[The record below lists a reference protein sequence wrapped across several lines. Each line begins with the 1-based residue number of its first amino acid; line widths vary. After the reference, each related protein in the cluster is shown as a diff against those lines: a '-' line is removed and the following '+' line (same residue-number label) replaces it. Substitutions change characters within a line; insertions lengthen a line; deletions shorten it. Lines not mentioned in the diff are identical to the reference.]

1 MDRFK
6 LGAFGKHVANN
17 INPANLVNHIS
28 HTNSN
33 GDLEGLN
40 ESEKIFDEPRMDV
53 QSAHSMQSG
62 PSVQSHNSMEKVS
75 PYATH
80 TTPSHRGTFSH
91 MQMHV
96 ANSPNNS
103 YALANVVAVNPN
115 SFPNNSYIVVDNLFV
130 FTTRHSPEVAPQ
142 NIGFNGNQ
150 RTWGGWSLN
159 QSVVVQPFD
168 LLRHTGKRTY
178 IGNMDVEISFRSR
191 GKAVNTKFDQADL
204 SRHFLKTFETQVF
217 APTQYLIFEYKGH
230 VFDVKIRGLQ
240 AIDIGEVQPNLQMS
254 SNIETKS
261 ILTNQSKI
269 FFYKGRDGLVNL
281 SASATLQTTNTNAV
295 IRPDF
300 KFEDLGV
307 GGLDKE
313 FTKIFRR
320 AFASRIFPPSVI
332 EKLGI
337 SHVKGLLLHGPPGTG
352 KTLIARKIGTMLN
365 AREPKIVNGPEI
377 LSKYVG
383 SSEENIRN
391 LFKDAE
397 TEYRAKGEE
406 SSLHIIIFDELD
418 SVFKQ
423 RGSRGD
429 GTGVGD
435 NVVNQLLAKMDG
447 VDQLNNIL
455 VIGMTNRKDLIDS
468 ALLRPGRFEV
478 QVEIHLPDEEGRA
491 QIFEIQ
497 TKKMREN
504 GMLANDVNLKELAAL
519 TKNFSGAEIEGL
531 VKSASSFAI
540 NKSVNIGKGATKLN
554 PKDLAQLRVTR
565 EEFLNALEE
574 VTPAFGVS
582 EEDLKSCVEGGMINY
597 SENIDSILKDGARYV
612 RQVKMSDRSR
622 LVSLLIH
629 GLPGSGKTALAA
641 AIALKSEFP
650 FVRMISPNDIA
661 GMSETAKI
669 AYIDN
674 IFRDAYKS
682 PLNILVI
689 DSIETLV
696 DWVPIGPRFSN
707 NILQVLKV
715 ALKRK
720 PPQDKRLLILTTTSN
735 YSVLKQMDIL
745 SCFDNEIMVPNVT
758 NLDELN
764 NIMIESEFLD
774 DADRV
779 KVINNLARMKPV
791 LDIGVKKV
799 LTNIETAKHDDDP
812 VNEFIELLSY
822 S

>member
-1 MDRFK
+1 MEKFGLSGK
-6 LGAFGKHVANN
+6 LPSFGK
-17 INPANLVNHIS
+17 
-28 HTNSN
+28 
-33 GDLEGLN
+33 
-40 ESEKIFDEPRMDV
+40 
-53 QSAHSMQSG
+53 
-62 PSVQSHNSMEKVS
+62 
-75 PYATH
+75 ATH
-80 TTPSHRGTFSH
+80 TPAVPNMSNVDMTPKQLR
-91 MQMHV
+91 V
-96 ANSPNNS
+96 ANCPNNS
-103 YALANVVAVNPN
+103 YALANVAAVSPVD
-115 SFPNNSYIVVDNLFV
+115 FPDNIYVIVDNLFV
-130 FTTRHSPEVAPQ
+130 FSTRHSNDVQPGTV
-142 NIGFNGNQ
+142 GFNGNQ

-159 QSVVVQPFD
+159 QDVQVRPFD
-168 LLRHTGKRTY
+168 LFQQSGKHAY
-178 IGNMDVEISFRSR
+178 LGSVDLEISFRSR
-191 GKAVNTKFDQADL
+191 GKAVETPFDQDDL
-204 SRHFLKTFETQVF
+204 AKQFLKSFESQIF
-217 APTQYLIFEYKGH
+217 SPTQYLIFEFKGH
-230 VFDVKIRGLQ
+230 IFDLRVRSTQTIDLGDVEVVAPISTSIESK
-240 AIDIGEVQPNLQMS
+240 AILIKQTQIN
-254 SNIETKS
+254 
-261 ILTNQSKI
+261 
-269 FFYKGRDGLVNL
+269 FFKGRDGLVNL
-281 SASATLQTTNTNAV
+281 KSSNSLRPRSDAV

-307 GGLDKE
+307 GGLDRE

-320 AFASRIFPPSVI
+320 AFASRIFPPAVI

-337 SHVKGLLLHGPPGTG
+337 SHVKGLLLFGPPGTG

-365 AREPKIVNGPEI
+365 AKEPKIVNGPEI

-397 TEYRAKGEE
+397 AEYKAKGEE
-406 SSLHIIIFDELD
+406 SSLYIIIFDELD

-478 QVEIHLPDEEGRA
+478 QVEIQLPDEEGRV

-504 GMLANDVNLKELAAL
+504 NMLASDVNLKELAAL

-540 NKSVNIGKGATKLN
+540 NKTVNIGKGATKLKT
-554 PKDLAQLRVTR
+554 KDIANMKVTR
-565 EEFLNALEE
+565 QDFLNALQE

-582 EEDLKSCVEGGMINY
+582 EEDLKTCIEGGVFKFSN
-597 SENIDSILKDGARYV
+597 SVEDILKNGARYV
-612 RQVKMSDRSR
+612 RQVRESDKSR
-622 LVSLLIH
+622 LVSLLVH
-629 GLPGSGKTALAA
+629 GPPGSGKTALAA

-650 FVRMISPNDIA
+650 FIRMISPEEIA
-661 GMSETAKI
+661 GMSESAKI

-674 IFRDAYKS
+674 TFRDAYKS

-715 ALKRK
+715 YLKRK
-720 PPQDKRLLILTTTSN
+720 PPNNRRLLLISTTSA

-745 SCFDNEIMVPNVT
+745 SCFDNEIAVPNVS

-764 NIMIESEFLD
+764 NIMIDSGFLD
-774 DADRV
+774 DAGRV
-779 KVINNLARMKPV
+779 EVIQKLSQVTASLNV
-791 LDIGVKKV
+791 GVKKV
-799 LTNIETAKHDDDP
+799 LTNIETARHDEDP
-812 VNEFIELLSY
+812 VNELVDLMVQS

>member
-1 MDRFK
+1 MDKFK
-6 LGAFGKHVANN
+6 LPGFGRGIGHSNAPPDMSNVDQRPRRLLVANC
-17 INPANLVNHIS
+17 
-28 HTNSN
+28 
-33 GDLEGLN
+33 
-40 ESEKIFDEPRMDV
+40 
-53 QSAHSMQSG
+53 
-62 PSVQSHNSMEKVS
+62 
-75 PYATH
+75 
-80 TTPSHRGTFSH
+80 
-91 MQMHV
+91 
-96 ANSPNNS
+96 PNNAM
-103 YALANVVAVNPN
+103 ALANVATVN
-115 SFPNNSYIVVDNLFV
+115 SSDFPDNIYLLIDNLFV
-130 FTTRHSPEVAPQ
+130 FTTKTSNDVAP
-142 NIGFNGNQ
+142 GTVGLNGNQ
-150 RTWGGWSLN
+150 RSWGGWSLN
-159 QSVVVQPFD
+159 QETQARAFD
-168 LLRHTGKRTY
+168 LFKYSGKRAYLGTLD
-178 IGNMDVEISFRSR
+178 IEVSFRSR
-191 GKAVNTKFDQADL
+191 GKAVSTPFDQDELATQ
-204 SRHFLKTFETQVF
+204 FIKNFESQIF
-217 APTQYLIFEYKGH
+217 SPTQYLVMEFKGH
-230 VFDVKIRGLQ
+230 FFDLRIRNLQ
-240 AIDIGEVQPNLQMS
+240 SIDLGDIEMSGEVQTR
-254 SNIETKS
+254 IEAKG
-261 ILTNQSKI
+261 ILTKQTQIN
-269 FFYKGRDGLVNL
+269 FFKGRDGLVNL
-281 SASATLQTTNTNAV
+281 TSANSMRPRTDAV
-295 IRPDF
+295 IRADF

-320 AFASRIFPPSVI
+320 AFASRIFPPAVI

-337 SHVKGLLLHGPPGTG
+337 THVKGLLLYGPPGTG
-352 KTLIARKIGTMLN
+352 KTLIARKIGKMLN
-365 AREPKIVNGPEI
+365 AKEPKIVNGPEI

-397 TEYRAKGEE
+397 AEYKAKGDD

-455 VIGMTNRKDLIDS
+455 VIGMTNRKDLIDI

-478 QVEIHLPDEEGRA
+478 QVEIHLPDEPGRL

-504 GMLANDVNLKELAAL
+504 NMMDSDVDLAELAKL

-540 NKSVNIGKGATKLN
+540 NKTVNIGKGATKLN
-554 PKDLAQLRVTR
+554 PKDIAQLKVTR
-565 EEFLNALEE
+565 NDFMNALSE
-574 VTPAFGVS
+574 VTPAFGIN
-582 EEDLKSCVEGGMINY
+582 EEDLKSCVEGGIIPY
-597 SENIDSILKDGARYV
+597 SDRVNAIVKNGERYV
-612 RQVKMSDRSR
+612 RQVRESEKSR

-629 GLPGSGKTALAA
+629 GPPGSGKTALAA

-650 FVRMISPNDIA
+650 FIRLISPSELS
-661 GMSETAKI
+661 GMSENAKI

-674 IFRDAYKS
+674 TFRDAYKS

-715 ALKRK
+715 ALKIK
-720 PPQDKRLLILTTTSN
+720 PPEGRRLLILTTTSA

-745 SCFDNEIMVPNVT
+745 SCFDNEIAVPNMT
-758 NLDELN
+758 NLDEFN
-764 NIMIESEFLD
+764 NVMMDTKFLGD
-774 DADRV
+774 QDRV
-779 KVINNLARMKPV
+779 TVVNQLAQSIPNFN
-791 LDIGVKKV
+791 ISIKKA
-799 LTNIETAKHDDDP
+799 LTNIETARHDADP
-812 VNEFIELLSY
+812 VNEIIDLMTQTV
-822 S
+822 

>member
-1 MDRFK
+1 MEKFK
-6 LGAFGKHVANN
+6 LPSFGRASANHTPPDMSNVDPKPRHLYVANC
-17 INPANLVNHIS
+17 
-28 HTNSN
+28 
-33 GDLEGLN
+33 
-40 ESEKIFDEPRMDV
+40 
-53 QSAHSMQSG
+53 
-62 PSVQSHNSMEKVS
+62 
-75 PYATH
+75 
-80 TTPSHRGTFSH
+80 
-91 MQMHV
+91 
-96 ANSPNNS
+96 PNNS
-103 YALANVVAVNPN
+103 YALANVAAVSPAD
-115 SFPNNSYIVVDNLFV
+115 FPDNIYILVDNLFV
-130 FTTRHSPEVAPQ
+130 FTTRHSNELAAGT
-142 NIGFNGNQ
+142 IGFNGNQ

-159 QSVVVQPFD
+159 QEVQARAFD
-168 LLRHTGKRTY
+168 LFKYSGKHSY
-178 IGNMDVEISFRSR
+178 LGSIDFDISFRSR
-191 GKAVNTKFDQADL
+191 GKAVNAPFDQDELAL
-204 SRHFLKTFETQVF
+204 HLTKCFESQIF
-217 APTQYLIFEYKGH
+217 SPTQYLIFEFKGH
-230 VFDVKIRGLQ
+230 IFDLKVR
-240 AIDIGEVQPNLQMS
+240 NLQTIDLGDIEPVAPVS
-254 SNIETKS
+254 SGIEAKG
-261 ILTNQSKI
+261 ILTKQTQIN
-269 FFYKGRDGLVNL
+269 FFKGRDGLVNL
-281 SASATLQTTNTNAV
+281 KSSNSLRPRSDAV
-295 IRPDF
+295 IRSDF

-337 SHVKGLLLHGPPGTG
+337 SHVKGLLLFGPPGTG

-365 AREPKIVNGPEI
+365 AKEPKIVNGPEI

-397 TEYRAKGEE
+397 AEYRAKGEE

-455 VIGMTNRKDLIDS
+455 VIGMTNRKDLIDN

-478 QVEIHLPDEEGRA
+478 QVEIHLPDERGRL

-504 GMLANDVNLKELAAL
+504 KMMDKDVDLAELAAL

-540 NKSVNIGKGATKLN
+540 NKTVNIGKGATKLN
-554 PKDLAQLRVTR
+554 PKDIAKLKVTR
-565 EEFLNALEE
+565 EDFLNSLQE
-574 VTPAFGVS
+574 VTPAFGIS
-582 EEDLKSCVEGGMINY
+582 EEDLKTCVEGGMIRY
-597 SENIDSILKDGARYV
+597 SERVDSILKNGGRYV
-612 RQVKMSDRSR
+612 RQVRESEKSR
-622 LVSLLIH
+622 LVSLLLH
-629 GLPGSGKTALAA
+629 GPAGSGKTALAA

-650 FVRMISPNDIA
+650 FIRLISPTELS
-661 GMSETAKI
+661 GMSEGAKI
-669 AYIDN
+669 TYIDN
-674 IFRDAYKS
+674 TFRDAYKS

-689 DSIETLV
+689 DSLETLV

-720 PPQDKRLLILTTTSN
+720 PPQDRRLLLMTTTST
-735 YSVLKQMDIL
+735 YSVLQQMDIL
-745 SCFDNEIMVPNVT
+745 SCFDSEIAVPNMT
-758 NLDELN
+758 TIDEFN
-764 NIMIESEFLD
+764 NVMIESDFLSD
-774 DADRV
+774 EERV
-779 KVINNLARMKPV
+779 KVINQLSQVCPKFN
-791 LDIGVKKV
+791 IGIKKA
-799 LTNIETAKHDDDP
+799 LTNIETARHDDDP
-812 VNEFIELLSY
+812 VSEIIELMAQS

>member
-1 MDRFK
+1 MEKFGLSGK
-6 LGAFGKHVANN
+6 LPSFGK
-17 INPANLVNHIS
+17 
-28 HTNSN
+28 
-33 GDLEGLN
+33 
-40 ESEKIFDEPRMDV
+40 
-53 QSAHSMQSG
+53 
-62 PSVQSHNSMEKVS
+62 
-75 PYATH
+75 ATH
-80 TTPSHRGTFSH
+80 TPAVPNMSSVDMTPKQLR
-91 MQMHV
+91 V
-96 ANSPNNS
+96 ANCPNNS
-103 YALANVVAVNPN
+103 YALANVAAVSPVD
-115 SFPNNSYIVVDNLFV
+115 FPDNIYVIVDNLFV
-130 FTTRHSPEVAPQ
+130 FSTRHSNDVQPGTV
-142 NIGFNGNQ
+142 GFNGNQ

-159 QSVVVQPFD
+159 QDVQVRPFD
-168 LLRHTGKRTY
+168 LFQQSGKHAY
-178 IGNMDVEISFRSR
+178 LGSVDLEISFRSR
-191 GKAVNTKFDQADL
+191 GKAVETPFDQDDL
-204 SRHFLKTFETQVF
+204 AKQFLKSFESQIF
-217 APTQYLIFEYKGH
+217 SPTQYLIFEFKGH
-230 VFDVKIRGLQ
+230 IFDLRVRSTQTIDLGDVEVVAPISTSIESK
-240 AIDIGEVQPNLQMS
+240 AILIKQTQIN
-254 SNIETKS
+254 
-261 ILTNQSKI
+261 
-269 FFYKGRDGLVNL
+269 FFKGRDGLVNL
-281 SASATLQTTNTNAV
+281 KSSNSLRPRSDAV

-307 GGLDKE
+307 GGLDRE

-320 AFASRIFPPSVI
+320 AFASRIFPPAVI

-337 SHVKGLLLHGPPGTG
+337 SHVKGLLLFGPPGTG

-365 AREPKIVNGPEI
+365 AKEPKIVNGPEI

-397 TEYRAKGEE
+397 AEYKAKGEE

-478 QVEIHLPDEEGRA
+478 QVEIQLPDEEGRV

-504 GMLANDVNLKELAAL
+504 NMLASDVNLKELAAL

-540 NKSVNIGKGATKLN
+540 NKTVNIGKGATKLKT
-554 PKDLAQLRVTR
+554 KDIANMKVTR
-565 EEFLNALEE
+565 QDFLNALQE

-582 EEDLKSCVEGGMINY
+582 EEDLKTCIEGGVFKFSN
-597 SENIDSILKDGARYV
+597 SVEDILKNGARYV
-612 RQVKMSDRSR
+612 RQVRESDKSR
-622 LVSLLIH
+622 LVSLLVH
-629 GLPGSGKTALAA
+629 GPPGSGKTALAA

-650 FVRMISPNDIA
+650 FIRMISPEEIA
-661 GMSETAKI
+661 GMSESAKI

-674 IFRDAYKS
+674 TFRDAYKS

-715 ALKRK
+715 YLKRK
-720 PPQDKRLLILTTTSN
+720 PPNNRRLLLISTTSA

-745 SCFDNEIMVPNVT
+745 SCFDNEIAVPNVS

-764 NIMIESEFLD
+764 NIMIDSGFLD
-774 DADRV
+774 DAGRV
-779 KVINNLARMKPV
+779 EVIQKLSQVTASLNV
-791 LDIGVKKV
+791 GVKKV
-799 LTNIETAKHDDDP
+799 LTNIETARHDEDP
-812 VNEFIELLSY
+812 VNELVDLMVQS

>member
-1 MDRFK
+1 MDMFK
-6 LGAFGKHVANN
+6 LPTFGKNGGGRAPIPDMSNVDQRPHHLLVANC
-17 INPANLVNHIS
+17 
-28 HTNSN
+28 
-33 GDLEGLN
+33 
-40 ESEKIFDEPRMDV
+40 
-53 QSAHSMQSG
+53 
-62 PSVQSHNSMEKVS
+62 
-75 PYATH
+75 
-80 TTPSHRGTFSH
+80 
-91 MQMHV
+91 
-96 ANSPNNS
+96 PNNK
-103 YALANVVAVNPN
+103 YALANVAAVSPGD
-115 SFPNNSYIVVDNLFV
+115 FPDNIYIIIDNLFV
-130 FTTRHSPEVAPQ
+130 FTTKHSNDVAPGT
-142 NIGFNGNQ
+142 IGLNGNQ

-159 QSVVVQPFD
+159 QETQVRAFD
-168 LLRHTGKRTY
+168 LFKYSGKHSY
-178 IGNMDVEISFRSR
+178 LGSLDIEISFRSR
-191 GKAVNTKFDQADL
+191 GKAVSTPFDQDELAHVFIQNFESQIL
-204 SRHFLKTFETQVF
+204 S
-217 APTQYLIFEYKGH
+217 PTQYLIMDFKGH
-230 VFDVKIRGLQ
+230 YFDLTIRNIQ
-240 AIDIGEVQPNLQMS
+240 AIDLADVEMS
-254 SNIETKS
+254 GQVLTSIEAKG
-261 ILTNQSKI
+261 ILTKQTQIN
-269 FFYKGRDGLVNL
+269 FFKGRDGLVNL
-281 SASATLQTTNTNAV
+281 KSSNSLRPRSDAV
-295 IRPDF
+295 IRADF

-307 GGLDKE
+307 GGLDRE

-337 SHVKGLLLHGPPGTG
+337 THVKGLLLYGPPGTG
-352 KTLIARKIGTMLN
+352 KTLIARKIGKMLN

-397 TEYRAKGEE
+397 AEYKAKGEE

-478 QVEIHLPDEEGRA
+478 QVEIHLPDEAGRL

-504 GMLANDVNLKELAAL
+504 NMMDSDVSLAELAAL

-540 NKSVNIGKGATKLN
+540 NKNINIGKGATKLN
-554 PKDLAQLRVTR
+554 PKDIAKLKVKR
-565 EEFLNALEE
+565 EDFMNALKE
-574 VTPAFGVS
+574 VIPAFGIS
-582 EEDLKSCVEGGMINY
+582 EEDLKTCVEGGMITY
-597 SENIDSILKDGARYV
+597 SDRVNSILRNGARYV
-612 RQVKMSDRSR
+612 RQVRQSEKSR

-629 GLPGSGKTALAA
+629 GPPGSGKTALAA

-650 FVRMISPNDIA
+650 FIRLISPTEIS
-661 GMSETAKI
+661 GMSESAKI

-674 IFRDAYKS
+674 TFRDAYKS

-715 ALKRK
+715 ALKHK
-720 PPQDKRLLILTTTSN
+720 PPEGRRLLIMTTTST
-735 YSVLKQMDIL
+735 YSVLQQMDIL
-745 SCFDNEIMVPNVT
+745 SCFDNEIAVPNMTTLEEFDNV
-758 NLDELN
+758 
-764 NIMIESEFLD
+764 MIETSFLD
-774 DADRV
+774 DTKRARV
-779 KVINNLARMKPV
+779 LEALSQVNPRLN
-791 LDIGVKKV
+791 IGIKKA
-799 LTNIETAKHDDDP
+799 LTNIETARHDSDP
-812 VNEFIELLSY
+812 VNEIVELMSQAI
-822 S
+822 

>member
-1 MDRFK
+1 MEKFGLSGK
-6 LGAFGKHVANN
+6 LPSFGK
-17 INPANLVNHIS
+17 
-28 HTNSN
+28 
-33 GDLEGLN
+33 
-40 ESEKIFDEPRMDV
+40 
-53 QSAHSMQSG
+53 
-62 PSVQSHNSMEKVS
+62 
-75 PYATH
+75 ATH
-80 TTPSHRGTFSH
+80 TPTVPNMSSVDMTPKQLR
-91 MQMHV
+91 V
-96 ANSPNNS
+96 ANCPNNS
-103 YALANVVAVNPN
+103 YALANVAAVSPVD
-115 SFPNNSYIVVDNLFV
+115 FPDNIYVIVDNLFV
-130 FTTRHSPEVAPQ
+130 FSTRHSNDVQPGTV
-142 NIGFNGNQ
+142 GFNGNQ

-159 QSVVVQPFD
+159 QDVQVRPFD
-168 LLRHTGKRTY
+168 LFQQSGKHAY
-178 IGNMDVEISFRSR
+178 LGSVDLEISFRSR
-191 GKAVNTKFDQADL
+191 GKAVETPFDQDDL
-204 SRHFLKTFETQVF
+204 AKQFLKSFKSQIF
-217 APTQYLIFEYKGH
+217 SPTQYLIFEFKGH
-230 VFDVKIRGLQ
+230 IFDLRVRSTQTIDLGDVEVVAPISTSIESK
-240 AIDIGEVQPNLQMS
+240 AILIKQTQIN
-254 SNIETKS
+254 
-261 ILTNQSKI
+261 
-269 FFYKGRDGLVNL
+269 FFKGRDGLVNL
-281 SASATLQTTNTNAV
+281 KSSNSLRPRSDAV
-295 IRPDF
+295 IRPDL

-307 GGLDKE
+307 GGLDRE

-320 AFASRIFPPSVI
+320 AFASRIFPPAVI

-337 SHVKGLLLHGPPGTG
+337 SHVKGLLLFGPPGTG

-365 AREPKIVNGPEI
+365 AKEPKIVNGPEI

-397 TEYRAKGEE
+397 AEYKAKGEE

-478 QVEIHLPDEEGRA
+478 QVEIQLPDEEGRV

-504 GMLANDVNLKELAAL
+504 NMLASDVNLKELAAL

-540 NKSVNIGKGATKLN
+540 NKTVNIGKGATKLKN
-554 PKDLAQLRVTR
+554 KDIANMKVTR
-565 EEFLNALEE
+565 QDFLNALQE

-582 EEDLKSCVEGGMINY
+582 EEDLKTCIEGGVFKFSN
-597 SENIDSILKDGARYV
+597 SVEDILKNGARYV
-612 RQVKMSDRSR
+612 RQVRESDKSR
-622 LVSLLIH
+622 LVSLLVH
-629 GLPGSGKTALAA
+629 GPPGSGKIALAA
-641 AIALKSEFP
+641 AIALKSDFP
-650 FVRMISPNDIA
+650 FIRMISPEEIA
-661 GMSETAKI
+661 GMSESAKI

-674 IFRDAYKS
+674 TFRDAYKS

-715 ALKRK
+715 YLKRK
-720 PPQDKRLLILTTTSN
+720 PPNNRRLLLISTTSA

-745 SCFDNEIMVPNVT
+745 SCFDNEIAVPNVS

-764 NIMIESEFLD
+764 NIMIDSGFLD
-774 DADRV
+774 DAGRV
-779 KVINNLARMKPV
+779 EVIQKLSQVTASLNV
-791 LDIGVKKV
+791 GVKKV
-799 LTNIETAKHDDDP
+799 LTNIETARHDEDP
-812 VNEFIELLSY
+812 VNELVDLMVQS

>member
-1 MDRFK
+1 MEKFGLSGK
-6 LGAFGKHVANN
+6 LPSFGK
-17 INPANLVNHIS
+17 
-28 HTNSN
+28 
-33 GDLEGLN
+33 
-40 ESEKIFDEPRMDV
+40 
-53 QSAHSMQSG
+53 
-62 PSVQSHNSMEKVS
+62 
-75 PYATH
+75 ATH
-80 TTPSHRGTFSH
+80 TPAVPNMSSVDMTPKQLR
-91 MQMHV
+91 V
-96 ANSPNNS
+96 ANCPNNS
-103 YALANVVAVNPN
+103 YALANVAAVSPVD
-115 SFPNNSYIVVDNLFV
+115 FPDNIYVIVDNLFV
-130 FTTRHSPEVAPQ
+130 FSTRHSNDVQPGTV
-142 NIGFNGNQ
+142 GFNGNQ

-159 QSVVVQPFD
+159 QDVQVRPFD
-168 LLRHTGKRTY
+168 LFQQSGKHAY
-178 IGNMDVEISFRSR
+178 LGSVDLEISFRSR
-191 GKAVNTKFDQADL
+191 GKAVETPFDQDDL
-204 SRHFLKTFETQVF
+204 AKQFLKSFESQIF
-217 APTQYLIFEYKGH
+217 SPTQYLIFEFKGH
-230 VFDVKIRGLQ
+230 IFDLRVRSTQTIDLEDVEVVAPISTSIESK
-240 AIDIGEVQPNLQMS
+240 AILIKQTQIN
-254 SNIETKS
+254 
-261 ILTNQSKI
+261 
-269 FFYKGRDGLVNL
+269 FFKGRDGLVNL
-281 SASATLQTTNTNAV
+281 KSSNSLRPRSDAV

-307 GGLDKE
+307 GGLDRE

-320 AFASRIFPPSVI
+320 AFASRIFPPAVI

-337 SHVKGLLLHGPPGTG
+337 SHVKGLLLFGPPGTG

-365 AREPKIVNGPEI
+365 AKEPKIVNGPEI

-397 TEYRAKGEE
+397 AEYKAKGEE

-478 QVEIHLPDEEGRA
+478 QVEIQLPDEEGRV

-504 GMLANDVNLKELAAL
+504 NMLASDVNLKELAAL

-540 NKSVNIGKGATKLN
+540 NKTVNIGKGATKLKN
-554 PKDLAQLRVTR
+554 KDIANMKVTR
-565 EEFLNALEE
+565 QDFLNALQE

-582 EEDLKSCVEGGMINY
+582 EEDLKTCIEGGVFKFSN
-597 SENIDSILKDGARYV
+597 SVEDILKNGARYV
-612 RQVKMSDRSR
+612 RQVRESDKSR
-622 LVSLLIH
+622 LVSLLVH
-629 GLPGSGKTALAA
+629 GPPGSGKTALAA

-650 FVRMISPNDIA
+650 FIRMISPEEIA
-661 GMSETAKI
+661 GMSESAKI

-674 IFRDAYKS
+674 TFRDAYKS

-715 ALKRK
+715 YLKRK
-720 PPQDKRLLILTTTSN
+720 PPNNRRLLLISTTSA

-745 SCFDNEIMVPNVT
+745 SCFDNEIAVPNVS

-764 NIMIESEFLD
+764 NIMIDSGFLD
-774 DADRV
+774 DAGRV
-779 KVINNLARMKPV
+779 EVIQKLSQVTASLNV
-791 LDIGVKKV
+791 GVKKV
-799 LTNIETAKHDDDP
+799 LTNIETARHDEDP
-812 VNEFIELLSY
+812 VNELVDLMVQS

>member
-1 MDRFK
+1 MFK
-6 LGAFGKHVANN
+6 IPGFGKAAAN
-17 INPANLVNHIS
+17 
-28 HTNSN
+28 HTPPDMTNV
-33 GDLEGLN
+33 DTRTRHL
-40 ESEKIFDEPRMDV
+40 
-53 QSAHSMQSG
+53 
-62 PSVQSHNSMEKVS
+62 KVS
-75 PYATH
+75 
-80 TTPSHRGTFSH
+80 
-91 MQMHV
+91 
-96 ANSPNNS
+96 NCPNNS
-103 YALANVVAVNPN
+103 YALANVAAVSPN
-115 SFPNNSYIVVDNLFV
+115 DFPNNIYIIIDNLFV
-130 FTTRHSPEVAPQ
+130 FTTRHSNDIPPGT
-142 NIGFNGNQ
+142 IGFNGNQ

-159 QSVVVQPFD
+159 QDVQAKAFD
-168 LLRHTGKRTY
+168 LFKYSGKQSY
-178 IGNMDVEISFRSR
+178 LGSIDIDISFRAR
-191 GKAVNTKFDQADL
+191 GKAVSTVFDQDELAKQFVRCYE
-204 SRHFLKTFETQVF
+204 SQIFS
-217 APTQYLIFEYKGH
+217 PTQYLIMEFQGH
-230 VFDVKIRGLQ
+230 FFDLKIRNVQ
-240 AIDIGEVQPNLQMS
+240 AIDLGDIEPTSAVATG
-254 SNIETKS
+254 IETKG
-261 ILTNQSKI
+261 ILTKQTQIN
-269 FFYKGRDGLVNL
+269 FFKGRDGLVNL
-281 SASATLQTTNTNAV
+281 KSSNSLRPRSNAV

-337 SHVKGLLLHGPPGTG
+337 SHVKGLLLYGPPGTG

-365 AREPKIVNGPEI
+365 AKEPKIVNGPEI

-397 TEYRAKGEE
+397 AEYRAKGEE

-478 QVEIHLPDEEGRA
+478 QVEIHLPDEKGRL
-491 QIFEIQ
+491 QIFDIQ

-504 GMLANDVNLKELAAL
+504 NMMSDDVNLAELAAL

-540 NKSVNIGKGATKLN
+540 NKTVNIGKGATKLN
-554 PKDLAQLRVTR
+554 TKDIAKLKVTR
-565 EEFLNALEE
+565 EDFLNALND
-574 VTPAFGVS
+574 VTPAFGIS
-582 EEDLKSCVEGGMINY
+582 EEDLKTCVEGGMMLY
-597 SENIDSILKDGARYV
+597 SERVNSILKNGARYV
-612 RQVKMSDRSR
+612 RQVRESDKSR

-629 GLPGSGKTALAA
+629 GPAGSGKTALAA
-641 AIALKSEFP
+641 EIALKSGFP
-650 FVRMISPNDIA
+650 FIRLISPNELS
-661 GMSETAKI
+661 GMSESAKI

-674 IFRDAYKS
+674 TFRDAYKS

-689 DSIETLV
+689 DSLETLV

-707 NILQVLKV
+707 NILQMLKV

-720 PPQDKRLLILTTTSN
+720 PPQDRRLLIMTTTSA
-735 YSVLKQMDIL
+735 YSVLQQMDIL
-745 SCFDNEIMVPNVT
+745 SCFDNEIAVPNMT
-758 NLDELN
+758 NLNELN
-764 NIMIESEFLD
+764 NVMIESNFLD
-774 DADRV
+774 DAGRV
-779 KVINNLARMKPV
+779 KVINELSRSCPTFNV
-791 LDIGVKKV
+791 GIKKT
-799 LTNIETAKHDDDP
+799 LTNIETARHDEDP
-812 VNEFIELLSY
+812 VNELVELMTQSA
-822 S
+822 

>member
-1 MDRFK
+1 MEK
-6 LGAFGKHVANN
+6 LGLSGKLPSFGRASHNAAPNMSGVDLTPRQLAVANC
-17 INPANLVNHIS
+17 
-28 HTNSN
+28 
-33 GDLEGLN
+33 
-40 ESEKIFDEPRMDV
+40 
-53 QSAHSMQSG
+53 
-62 PSVQSHNSMEKVS
+62 
-75 PYATH
+75 
-80 TTPSHRGTFSH
+80 
-91 MQMHV
+91 
-96 ANSPNNS
+96 PNNA
-103 YALANVVAVNPN
+103 YALANVAAV
-115 SFPNNSYIVVDNLFV
+115 SASDFPDNVYVLVDNLFV
-130 FTTRHSPEVAPQ
+130 FTTKHSSEIAPGV
-142 NIGFNGNQ
+142 IGFNGNQ

-159 QSVVVQPFD
+159 QSVQVKAFD
-168 LLRHTGKRTY
+168 LFKY
-178 IGNMDVEISFRSR
+178 SGNQSYLGTLDLEISFRSR
-191 GKAVNTKFDQADL
+191 GKAVENPFEQDDL
-204 SRHFLKTFETQVF
+204 AKQFLKNFESQIF
-217 APTQYLIFEYKGH
+217 SPTQCLIFEYKGH
-230 VFDVKIRGLQ
+230 IFDLKVKGVQ
-240 AIDIGEVQPNLQMS
+240 TIDLGDAEIVTPVS
-254 SNIETKS
+254 TNI
-261 ILTNQSKI
+261 QSKGI
-269 FFYKGRDGLVNL
+269 LIKQTQINYFKGRDGLVNL
-281 SASATLQTTNTNAV
+281 KSGNSLRPRSDAV

-320 AFASRIFPPSVI
+320 AFASRIFPPAVI

-397 TEYRAKGEE
+397 TEYKAKGDE

-478 QVEIHLPDEEGRA
+478 QVEIQLPDEQGRL

-504 GMLANDVNLKELAAL
+504 KMMDSDVDLKKLAAL

-540 NKSVNIGKGATKLN
+540 NKTVNIGKGTTKLN
-554 PKDLAQLRVTR
+554 PKDIASMKVTMQ
-565 EEFLNALEE
+565 EFLSALDD
-574 VTPAFGVS
+574 VIPAFGIN
-582 EEDLKSCVEGGMINY
+582 EEDLKTCVEGGVIRY
-597 SENIDSILKDGARYV
+597 SPRIEDILKNGERYV
-612 RQVKMSDRSR
+612 RQVRDSDKSR

-629 GLPGSGKTALAA
+629 GPAGSGKTALSA
-641 AIALKSEFP
+641 AIALKSDFP
-650 FVRMISPNDIA
+650 FIRLISADEMA
-661 GMSETAKI
+661 GMSESAKI

-674 IFRDAYKS
+674 TFRDAYKS
-682 PLNILVI
+682 SLNILVV
-689 DSIETLV
+689 DSLETLV

-707 NILQVLKV
+707 NILQTLKV
-715 ALKRK
+715 YLKRK
-720 PPQDKRLLILTTTSN
+720 PPQGRRLLLISTTSA
-735 YSVLKQMDIL
+735 YSVLQQMDVL
-745 SCFDNEIMVPNVT
+745 SCFDNEIAVPNIT
-758 NLDELN
+758 NLDEFN
-764 NIMIESEFLD
+764 NVMIESDFLD
-774 DADRV
+774 DAGRV
-779 KVINNLARMKPV
+779 KVLNEFSRLNLQFNVGIKRA
-791 LDIGVKKV
+791 
-799 LTNIETAKHDDDP
+799 LTNIETARFDENP
-812 VNEFIELLSY
+812 ESEIVELMAQSV
-822 S
+822 

>member
-1 MDRFK
+1 MDRFGISNK
-6 LGAFGKHVANN
+6 LPSFVRGSYNHSTVDMNNVDVKAKQVRIANC
-17 INPANLVNHIS
+17 PS
-28 HTNSN
+28 NS
-33 GDLEGLN
+33 L
-40 ESEKIFDEPRMDV
+40 
-53 QSAHSMQSG
+53 
-62 PSVQSHNSMEKVS
+62 
-75 PYATH
+75 
-80 TTPSHRGTFSH
+80 
-91 MQMHV
+91 
-96 ANSPNNS
+96 
-103 YALANVVAVNPN
+103 ALMNVVAVAPSDFSDNM
-115 SFPNNSYIVVDNLFV
+115 YIAVDGLFV
-130 FTTRHSPEVAPQ
+130 FTTKHSNSVQ
-142 NIGFNGNQ
+142 VGTLGFNGNQ

-159 QSVVVQPFD
+159 QEVTVSEFNMFSQSGKQAYLGALD
-168 LLRHTGKRTY
+168 L
-178 IGNMDVEISFRSR
+178 EISFRNR
-191 GKAVNTKFDQADL
+191 AKAVNTQFDQEELAKQ
-204 SRHFLKTFETQVF
+204 FIKTFESQVF
-217 APTQYLIFEYKGH
+217 SATQYLVFEFK
-230 VFDVKIRGLQ
+230 
-240 AIDIGEVQPNLQMS
+240 
-254 SNIETKS
+254 SNIFDLRVRSLQTIDLGDVELVGEAATGIEAKG
-261 ILTNQSKI
+261 ILVKQTQIN
-269 FFYKGRDGLVNL
+269 FYKGRDGLVNL
-281 SASATLQTTNTNAV
+281 KSSNSLRPRSDAI

-320 AFASRIFPPSVI
+320 AFASRIFPPVVI

-365 AREPKIVNGPEI
+365 AKEPKIVSGPEI

-397 TEYRAKGEE
+397 AEYRSKGEE

-447 VDQLNNIL
+447 VEQLNNIL
-455 VIGMTNRKDLIDS
+455 IIGMTNRKDLIDG

-478 QVEIHLPDEEGRA
+478 QVEIQLPNEEGRF

-504 GMLANDVNLKELAAL
+504 KMLAFDVDIKELAAL

-540 NKSVNIGKGATKLN
+540 NKTVNIGEGKTRMNEKEIANMK
-554 PKDLAQLRVTR
+554 VTR
-565 EEFLNALEE
+565 SDFLNALQE
-574 VTPAFGVS
+574 VSPAFGIN
-582 EEDLKSCVEGGMINY
+582 EEDLKIRVEGGIFYY
-597 SENIDSILKDGARYV
+597 SPKIDQILKHGLRYV
-612 RQVKMSDRSR
+612 RQVRESDRSR

-629 GLPGSGKTALAA
+629 GPAGSGKTALSA
-641 AIALKSEFP
+641 AIALKSSFP
-650 FVRMISPNDIA
+650 FIRMISPEEIA
-661 GMSETAKI
+661 GMSEAAKI

-674 IFRDAYKS
+674 TFRDAYKS

-707 NILQVLKV
+707 NVLQVLKV
-715 ALKRK
+715 YLKRK
-720 PPQDKRLLILTTTSN
+720 PPSDRRLLLISTTST
-735 YSVLKQMDIL
+735 YSVLYQMDIL
-745 SCFDNEIMVPNVT
+745 SCFDNEIAVPNLSTVEEFC
-758 NLDELN
+758 NVMAEAD
-764 NIMIESEFLD
+764 FLD
-774 DADRV
+774 HKLRE
-779 KVINNLARMKPV
+779 KVALQLSQITPK
-791 LDIGVKKV
+791 LDIGIKRV
-799 LTNIETAKHDDDP
+799 LNNVETARLDDDP
-812 VNEFIELLSY
+812 VNEIVELMAQSV
-822 S
+822 

>member
-1 MDRFK
+1 MEKFGLSGK
-6 LGAFGKHVANN
+6 LPSFGK
-17 INPANLVNHIS
+17 
-28 HTNSN
+28 
-33 GDLEGLN
+33 
-40 ESEKIFDEPRMDV
+40 
-53 QSAHSMQSG
+53 
-62 PSVQSHNSMEKVS
+62 
-75 PYATH
+75 ATH
-80 TTPSHRGTFSH
+80 TPAVPNMSSVDMTPKQLR
-91 MQMHV
+91 V
-96 ANSPNNS
+96 ANCPNNS
-103 YALANVVAVNPN
+103 YALANVAAVSPVD
-115 SFPNNSYIVVDNLFV
+115 FPDNIYVIVDNLFV
-130 FTTRHSPEVAPQ
+130 FSTRHSNDVQPGTV
-142 NIGFNGNQ
+142 GFNGNQ

-159 QSVVVQPFD
+159 QDVQVRPFD
-168 LLRHTGKRTY
+168 LFQQSGKHAY
-178 IGNMDVEISFRSR
+178 LGSVDLEISFRSR
-191 GKAVNTKFDQADL
+191 GKAVETPFDQDDL
-204 SRHFLKTFETQVF
+204 AKQFLKSFKSQIF
-217 APTQYLIFEYKGH
+217 SPTQYLIFEFKGH
-230 VFDVKIRGLQ
+230 IFDLRVRSTQTIDLGDVEVVAPISTSIESK
-240 AIDIGEVQPNLQMS
+240 AILIKQTQIN
-254 SNIETKS
+254 
-261 ILTNQSKI
+261 
-269 FFYKGRDGLVNL
+269 FFKGRDGLVNL
-281 SASATLQTTNTNAV
+281 KSSNSLRPRSDAV

-307 GGLDKE
+307 GGLDRE

-320 AFASRIFPPSVI
+320 AFASRIFPPAVI

-337 SHVKGLLLHGPPGTG
+337 SHVKGLLLFGPPGTG

-365 AREPKIVNGPEI
+365 AKEPKIVNGPEI

-397 TEYRAKGEE
+397 AEYKAKGEE

-478 QVEIHLPDEEGRA
+478 QVEIQLPDEEGRV

-504 GMLANDVNLKELAAL
+504 NMLASDVNLKELAAL

-540 NKSVNIGKGATKLN
+540 NKTVNIGKGATKLKN
-554 PKDLAQLRVTR
+554 KDIANMKVTR
-565 EEFLNALEE
+565 QDFLNALQE

-582 EEDLKSCVEGGMINY
+582 EEDLKTCIEGGVFKFSN
-597 SENIDSILKDGARYV
+597 SVEDILKNGARYV
-612 RQVKMSDRSR
+612 RQVRESDKSR
-622 LVSLLIH
+622 LVSLLVH
-629 GLPGSGKTALAA
+629 GPPGSGKTALAA

-650 FVRMISPNDIA
+650 FIRMISPEEIA
-661 GMSETAKI
+661 GMSESAKI

-674 IFRDAYKS
+674 TFRDAYKS

-715 ALKRK
+715 YLKRK
-720 PPQDKRLLILTTTSN
+720 PPNNRRLLLISTTSA

-745 SCFDNEIMVPNVT
+745 SCFDNEIAVPNVS

-764 NIMIESEFLD
+764 NIMIDSGFLD
-774 DADRV
+774 DAGRV
-779 KVINNLARMKPV
+779 EVIQKLSQVTASLNV
-791 LDIGVKKV
+791 GVKKV
-799 LTNIETAKHDDDP
+799 LTNIETARHDEDP
-812 VNEFIELLSY
+812 VNELVDLMVQS

>member
-1 MDRFK
+1 MDKFK
-6 LGAFGKHVANN
+6 LPGFGRGIGHSNAPPDMSNVDQRPRRLLVANC
-17 INPANLVNHIS
+17 
-28 HTNSN
+28 
-33 GDLEGLN
+33 
-40 ESEKIFDEPRMDV
+40 
-53 QSAHSMQSG
+53 
-62 PSVQSHNSMEKVS
+62 
-75 PYATH
+75 
-80 TTPSHRGTFSH
+80 
-91 MQMHV
+91 
-96 ANSPNNS
+96 PNNAM
-103 YALANVVAVNPN
+103 ALANVATVNA
-115 SFPNNSYIVVDNLFV
+115 SDFPDNIYLLIDNLFV
-130 FTTRHSPEVAPQ
+130 FTTKTSNDVAP
-142 NIGFNGNQ
+142 GTVGLNGNQ
-150 RTWGGWSLN
+150 RSWGGWSLN
-159 QSVVVQPFD
+159 QETQARAFD
-168 LLRHTGKRTY
+168 LFKYSGKRAYLGTLD
-178 IGNMDVEISFRSR
+178 IEISFRSR
-191 GKAVNTKFDQADL
+191 GKAVSTPFDQDELATQ
-204 SRHFLKTFETQVF
+204 FIKTFESQIF
-217 APTQYLIFEYKGH
+217 SPTQYLVMEFKGH
-230 VFDVKIRGLQ
+230 FFDLRIRNLQ
-240 AIDIGEVQPNLQMS
+240 SIDLGDIEMSGEVQTR
-254 SNIETKS
+254 IEAKG
-261 ILTNQSKI
+261 ILTKQTQIN
-269 FFYKGRDGLVNL
+269 FFKGRDGLVNL
-281 SASATLQTTNTNAV
+281 TSANSMRPRTDAV
-295 IRPDF
+295 IRADF

-320 AFASRIFPPSVI
+320 AFASRIFPPAVI

-337 SHVKGLLLHGPPGTG
+337 THVKGLLLYGPPGTG
-352 KTLIARKIGTMLN
+352 KTLIARKIGKMLN
-365 AREPKIVNGPEI
+365 AKEPKIVNGPEI

-397 TEYRAKGEE
+397 AEYKAKGDD

-478 QVEIHLPDEEGRA
+478 QVEIHLPDEPGRL

-504 GMLANDVNLKELAAL
+504 NMMDTDVDLAELAKL

-540 NKSVNIGKGATKLN
+540 NKTVNIGKGATKLN
-554 PKDLAQLRVTR
+554 LKDIAKLKVTR
-565 EEFLNALEE
+565 NDFMNALSE
-574 VTPAFGVS
+574 VTPAFGIN
-582 EEDLKSCVEGGMINY
+582 EEDLKSCVEGGIIPY
-597 SENIDSILKDGARYV
+597 SARVNEIVKNGERYV
-612 RQVKMSDRSR
+612 RQVRESEKSR

-629 GLPGSGKTALAA
+629 GPPGSGKTALSA

-650 FVRMISPNDIA
+650 FIRLISPSELS
-661 GMSETAKI
+661 GMSENAKI
-669 AYIDN
+669 AYIDST
-674 IFRDAYKS
+674 FRDAYKS

-715 ALKRK
+715 ALKIK
-720 PPQDKRLLILTTTSN
+720 PPEGRRLLIMTTTSA

-745 SCFDNEIMVPNVT
+745 SCFDNEIAVPNIT
-758 NLDELN
+758 NLDEFN
-764 NIMIESEFLD
+764 NVMIDSKFLGD
-774 DADRV
+774 EDRV
-779 KVINNLARMKPV
+779 KVINQLAQSIPNFS
-791 LDIGVKKV
+791 ISIKKA
-799 LTNIETAKHDDDP
+799 LTNIETARHDVDP
-812 VNEFIELLSY
+812 VNEIIDLMTQTV
-822 S
+822 

>member
-1 MDRFK
+1 MEKFGLSGK
-6 LGAFGKHVANN
+6 LPSFGK
-17 INPANLVNHIS
+17 
-28 HTNSN
+28 
-33 GDLEGLN
+33 
-40 ESEKIFDEPRMDV
+40 
-53 QSAHSMQSG
+53 
-62 PSVQSHNSMEKVS
+62 
-75 PYATH
+75 ATH
-80 TTPSHRGTFSH
+80 TPAVPNMSNVDMTPKQLR
-91 MQMHV
+91 V
-96 ANSPNNS
+96 ANCPNNS
-103 YALANVVAVNPN
+103 YALANVAAVSPVD
-115 SFPNNSYIVVDNLFV
+115 FPDNIYVIVDNLFV
-130 FTTRHSPEVAPQ
+130 FSTRHSNDVQPGTV
-142 NIGFNGNQ
+142 GFNGNQ

-159 QSVVVQPFD
+159 QDVQVRPFD
-168 LLRHTGKRTY
+168 LFQQSGKHAY
-178 IGNMDVEISFRSR
+178 LGSVDLEISFRSR
-191 GKAVNTKFDQADL
+191 GKAVETPFDQDDL
-204 SRHFLKTFETQVF
+204 AKQFLKSFESQIF
-217 APTQYLIFEYKGH
+217 SPTQYLIFEFKGH
-230 VFDVKIRGLQ
+230 IFDLRVRSTQTIDLGYVEVVAPISTSIESK
-240 AIDIGEVQPNLQMS
+240 AILIKQTQIN
-254 SNIETKS
+254 
-261 ILTNQSKI
+261 
-269 FFYKGRDGLVNL
+269 FFKGRDGLVNL
-281 SASATLQTTNTNAV
+281 KSSNSLRPRSDAV

-307 GGLDKE
+307 GGLDRE

-320 AFASRIFPPSVI
+320 AFASRIFPPAVI

-337 SHVKGLLLHGPPGTG
+337 SHVKGLLLFGPPGTG

-365 AREPKIVNGPEI
+365 AKEPKIVNGPEI

-397 TEYRAKGEE
+397 AEYKAKGEE

-418 SVFKQ
+418 SVFKP

-478 QVEIHLPDEEGRA
+478 QVEIQLPDEEGRV

-504 GMLANDVNLKELAAL
+504 NMLASDVNLKELAAL

-540 NKSVNIGKGATKLN
+540 NKTVNIGKGATKLKT
-554 PKDLAQLRVTR
+554 KDIANMKVTR
-565 EEFLNALEE
+565 QDFLNALQE

-582 EEDLKSCVEGGMINY
+582 EEDLKTCIEGGVFKFSN
-597 SENIDSILKDGARYV
+597 SVEDILKNGASYV
-612 RQVKMSDRSR
+612 RQVRESDKSR
-622 LVSLLIH
+622 LVSLLVH
-629 GLPGSGKTALAA
+629 GPPGSGKTALAA

-650 FVRMISPNDIA
+650 FIRMISPEEIA
-661 GMSETAKI
+661 GMSESAKI

-674 IFRDAYKS
+674 TFRDAYKS

-715 ALKRK
+715 YLKRK
-720 PPQDKRLLILTTTSN
+720 PPNNRRLLLISTTSA

-745 SCFDNEIMVPNVT
+745 SCFDNEIAVPNVS

-764 NIMIESEFLD
+764 NIMIDSGFLD
-774 DADRV
+774 DAGRV
-779 KVINNLARMKPV
+779 EVIQKLSQVTASLNV
-791 LDIGVKKV
+791 GVKKV
-799 LTNIETAKHDDDP
+799 LTNIETARHDEDP
-812 VNEFIELLSY
+812 VNELVDLMVQS